1 MASAKMEHKT
11 ENSKPRLL
19 LVDSNELIRDIFKM
33 LFERLGY
40 YAVTVRTAREGF
52 NALNDEN
59 FDIVICDSYL
69 HECNGIEFFQAS
81 KNYCKNT
88 TNILMTT
95 YGDVIDTSNI
105 NKLNVRH
112 IIEKPFPFEEL
123 LRIIKNSHLKN

>member
-1 MASAKMEHKT
+1 MDHKT
-11 ENSKPRLL
+11 DNTKPRFL

-40 YAVTVRTAREGF
+40 YAVTARTAREGF
-52 NALNDEN
+52 KALNDGN
-59 FDIVICDSYL
+59 FDIVICDFYL
-69 HECNGIEFFQAS
+69 HASSGIEFFEAC

-105 NKLNVRH
+105 KKLNVRH
-112 IIEKPFPFEEL
+112 ILEKPFPFEEL
-123 LRIIKNSHLKN
+123 LKIIKNSSHKN

>member
-1 MASAKMEHKT
+1 MEHKT

-69 HECNGIEFFQAS
+69 HECNGIEFFGAC

-105 NKLNVRH
+105 KKLNVRH
-112 IIEKPFPFEEL
+112 ILEKPFPFEEL
-123 LRIIKNSHLKN
+123 LKIIKNSSHKN